1 MHFKQRVDRLIYGKA
16 IVVAFLIFFPA
27 IMVSG
32 QEYGYH
38 EVLWVGTS
46 IPACCP
52 YPENACK
59 ALGWDCY
66 NVAVGSSGIV
76 LNEGFLDNGRDG
88 KDWAETIQE
97 KESRYLPYV
106 DMGKMSISD
115 FFDLKYYSYESLIIP
130 YLDGT
135 EAECDI
141 VVFDHGFNDRDVIY
155 NIDQYAIDDYVFDS
169 LVNAE
174 SYDRSTYL
182 GAFSYLL
189 KKIYEVNPKVKIVI
203 CSYLENVSESSPN
216 GYYGKNVCSFLE
228 KLADKMNFPYLNMCD
243 YNNFTY
249 EYMPNT
255 SSYISDYNR
264 KYGEN
269 FETFNWGGD
278 NPEGN
283 VTVIQYYC
291 PDGIHPHTDM
301 SRRSEK
307 ILTENITMLL
317 KTKVAPY
324 CTEIHYRKQPKIL
337 FDVSGKSYHKDSYPN
352 SGVYIKDGK
361 KFLAN

>member
-1 MHFKQRVDRLIYGKA
+1 
-16 IVVAFLIFFPA
+16 
-27 IMVSG
+27 
-32 QEYGYH
+32 
-38 EVLWVGTS
+38 
-46 IPACCP
+46 
-52 YPENACK
+52 
-59 ALGWDCY
+59 
-66 NVAVGSSGIV
+66 
-76 LNEGFLDNGRDG
+76 
-88 KDWAETIQE
+88 
-97 KESRYLPYV
+97 
-106 DMGKMSISD
+106 
-115 FFDLKYYSYESLIIP
+115 
-130 YLDGT
+130 
-135 EAECDI
+135 
-141 VVFDHGFNDRDVIY
+141 
-155 NIDQYAIDDYVFDS
+155 VFDS
-169 LVNAE
+169 LANAE

-189 KKIYEVNPKVKIVI
+189 KKIYEVNPKVNIVI

-278 NPEGN
+278 NPDGN
-283 VTVIQYYC
+283 VTVFQYYC

-324 CTEIHYRKQPKIL
+324 CTEIHYRKHPKIL